1 MKGLHFGLLVL
12 ATLVLSSCGTL
23 ESIPNPFK
31 GISIPFSTA
40 PAPQNELLRIPDG
53 IGVHVSAPKRLDD
66 HLGEP
71 LAEAISDALLKRNIP
86 AFTGPQESAGYALAG
101 RTRPDSTTRSGEG
114 IHDIRWFLFGPNGTQ
129 VAEFESVI
137 DASGQ
142 TLQMAADDLATEI
155 ALLLQDSDASIAPV
169 APPKARVYLRPVT
182 GVNKA
187 GAKALDHAFK
197 RLIQSSGGIMAGSEA
212 EATVIVESRF
222 KVSPPRRDKQRVRV
236 SWIAYGP
243 KGGEMGRINQVNDV
257 PKGRLD
263 KPWGALAYAI
273 ASGGVEGV
281 GRILDSHNR

>member
-1 MKGLHFGLLVL
+1 MKQWRFGFLVV
-12 ATLVLSSCGTL
+12 ATLSLTGCETL
-23 ESIPNPFK
+23 GSIPNPFK

-40 PAPQNELLRIPDG
+40 PAPQNELLRISDG

-101 RTRPDSTTRSGEG
+101 RARPDSTTRSGEG
-114 IHDIRWFLFGPNGTQ
+114 IHDIRWFLFGPDGTQ
-129 VAEFESVI
+129 IAEFESVL
-137 DASGQ
+137 DSSDQ
-142 TLQMAADDLATEI
+142 TRQMAADDLATEV

-169 APPKARVYLRPVT
+169 APPKARIYLRPVS
-182 GVNKA
+182 GVNKD
-187 GAKALDHAFK
+187 GAQALERAFK
-197 RLIQSSGGIMAGSEA
+197 RLIESSGGVMAGSEA
-212 EATVIVESRF
+212 EATMIVESRF
-222 KVSPPRRDKQRVRV
+222 KVSAPRGDKQRVRV

-243 KGGEMGRINQVNDV
+243 KGGEMGQINQVNDI